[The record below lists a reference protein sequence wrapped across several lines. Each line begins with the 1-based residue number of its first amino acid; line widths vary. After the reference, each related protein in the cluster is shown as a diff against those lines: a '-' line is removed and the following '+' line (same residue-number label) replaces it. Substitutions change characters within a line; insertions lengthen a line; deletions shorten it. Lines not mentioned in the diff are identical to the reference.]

1 MNRRRAALNA
11 LEGRLGHA
19 FKDGGLLDRALTHAS
34 VGDGAGEA
42 SHNETLEFLGDRVL
56 GLLAAETL
64 VALNPKWREGE
75 LTRRQ
80 VALVSGAA
88 CAQVARRLELGPALR
103 LAGSTTHQGGR
114 DNDRILGDAME
125 AVMAAVYLDGGLAAA
140 RAVFAAA
147 WREALVAAGGDQ
159 DAEAKTAL
167 QEWAMAKGL
176 PVPAYRVISRA
187 GAAHAPT
194 FTVEVSVAGYRPESA
209 SGPALRTAEKAAARK
224 LLTRERRAP

>member
-1 MNRRRAALNA
+1 MAALEA
-11 LEGRLGHA
+11 RLGHP
-19 FKDGGLLDRALTHAS
+19 FTDRTLLERALTHAS
-34 VGDGAGEA
+34 VGAGGGET

-56 GLLAAETL
+56 GLLASETL
-64 VALNPKWREGE
+64 VALNPGWREGE

-80 VALVSGAA
+80 VALVSGAT
-88 CAQVARRLELGPALR
+88 CAQVARRVDLGSALR
-103 LAGSTTHQGGR
+103 LAGSTTRQGGR

-140 RAVFAAA
+140 RVVFAAA
-147 WREALVAAGGDQ
+147 WREALVAASGDQ

-176 PVPAYRVISRA
+176 PVPTYKVISRV

-194 FTVEVSVAGYRPESA
+194 FTVEVSVAGYPPESA

-224 LLTRERRAP
+224 LLARERRTS